1 MLYPDP
7 KFAHQNAHQ
16 NAMALQRTKR
26 AFTEIDG
33 SLWVPEDTSLLF
45 LYLFSLSRSL
55 WLSPSDPSAAGNL
68 HQSAARGNED
78 AAPTPSVVMDSDFDA
93 KTFRK
98 NLTRSHND
106 NRKGFGHK
114 EETLKLMNREHT
126 NRASLGNEEEDTINP
141 FHNQPPTSLD
151 NTKPSLGNTKPK
163 LTAVHSDN
171 NNAHYEF
178 AHQQPHSPGSSCCLM
193 KVLPRHLACEW
204 AKDGIRANAV
214 APNVVKTRQSQS
226 YLEDV
231 SFKEELFCRTPLG
244 RAGEPNEVA
253 SLEVFL
259 CLPAASYITGQTIC
273 VDGGLTVNGFSYQS
287 WSNPLC

>member
-1 MLYPDP
+1 MPFFSKKIIECDPSVTSQFVPNTLAAGDNMLCCIYPW
-7 KFAHQNAHQ
+7 
-16 NAMALQRTKR
+16 ALQRTKR

-126 NRASLGNEEEDTINP
+126 KIEPVLA
-141 FHNQPPTSLD
+141 
-151 NTKPSLGNTKPK
+151 TKKK
-163 LTAVHSDN
+163 
-171 NNAHYEF
+171 
-178 AHQQPHSPGSSCCLM
+178 
-193 KVLPRHLACEW
+193 
-204 AKDGIRANAV
+204 
-214 APNVVKTRQSQS
+214 
-226 YLEDV
+226 
-231 SFKEELFCRTPLG
+231 TPLTLFITNH
-244 RAGEPNEVA
+244 PLLLIIL
-253 SLEVFL
+253 SLLLVILSLNSRLFTAITTMPTMSSL
-259 CLPAASYITGQTIC
+259 TNSHILQAPA
-273 VDGGLTVNGFSYQS
+273 VDQRLVTYVQDV
-287 WSNPLC
+287 

>member
-1 MLYPDP
+1 
-7 KFAHQNAHQ
+7 KI
-16 NAMALQRTKR
+16 R
-26 AFTEIDG
+26 
-33 SLWVPEDTSLLF
+33 LLIRWRKIR
-45 LYLFSLSRSL
+45 LFSSSISSLSRSL

-78 AAPTPSVVMDSDFDA
+78 AAPTPSVVMDSDSDA

-114 EETLKLMNREHT
+114 EKTLKLMNREHT
-126 NRASLGNEEEDTINP
+126 SDILETLKTNGFKGEQKHAMAISTTVWRLGSERRKQNMRDPSRASLGNEEEDTINP

-171 NNAHYEF
+171 NNVHYEF

-226 YLEDV
+226 V
-231 SFKEELFCRTPLG
+231 
-244 RAGEPNEVA
+244 
-253 SLEVFL
+253 
-259 CLPAASYITGQTIC
+259 I
-273 VDGGLTVNGFSYQS
+273 
-287 WSNPLC
+287 